1 MEKGQS
7 EKYAKHRWPAPNSAG
22 LSSPS
27 PVGSRFISSS
37 FLCPPCRPA
46 SFNLTGREKYLQK
59 EWKTPWMW
67 LCLFYLLPLAPGGK
81 GGSGA
86 AKLLSI
92 IYFQTRTP
100 LCVFVCLGG
109 EQESAATALSKT
121 LLTSPAASAA
131 AAAAAGISS
140 RSSSSSFPCPG
151 QING

>member
-7 EKYAKHRWPAPNSAG
+7 EKYAKQRWPASNSAG

-27 PVGSRFISSS
+27 PVRKRFISSAL
-37 FLCPPCRPA
+37 LCPLCRPA
-46 SFNLTGREKYLQK
+46 SSKYLWNS
-59 EWKTPWMW
+59 WKPPRMW
-67 LCLFYLLPLAPGGK
+67 LCLFYLSPLAQK
-81 GGSGA
+81 QGSSL

-92 IYFQTRTP
+92 IYFPTQPP
-100 LCVFVCLGG
+100 LCVCVFVYLGR

-140 RSSSSSFPCPG
+140 RSSSSSSPCPG